1 MINKFVKVK
10 YLFTLNMGQSPDSES
25 CNTLGNG
32 IPFLQGKADFGHIS
46 PTPKTYCISPKK
58 IADTGDV
65 LLSVRAS
72 CSAAA
77 MDTMPGMFS
86 VPARLPRS

>member
-58 IADTGDV
+58 LRIQVIFSYPFGP
-65 LLSVRAS
+65 LLVI
-72 CSAAA
+72 
-77 MDTMPGMFS
+77 
-86 VPARLPRS
+86 

>member
-32 IPFLQGKADFGHIS
+32 IPFLQGKADFGHI
-46 PTPKTYCISPKK
+46 
-58 IADTGDV
+58 
-65 LLSVRAS
+65 
-72 CSAAA
+72 
-77 MDTMPGMFS
+77 
-86 VPARLPRS
+86 